1 MVAILSSMLLA
12 HAQSVLQCVARVHE
26 ASWVH
31 CDIKPEHFM
40 RFPPHGAIKL
50 VDFGSAWQC
59 GQYVMPGHTKRYCAP
74 ELARAMLERVG
85 LGARLSHALSRR
97 ALSRLFGVFLA
108 LVAARMLYR
117 AFSA

>member
-1 MVAILSSMLLA
+1 ML
-12 HAQSVLQCVARVHE
+12 
-26 ASWVH
+26 
-31 CDIKPEHFM
+31 
-40 RFPPHGAIKL
+40 
-50 VDFGSAWQC
+50 
-59 GQYVMPGHTKRYCAP
+59 TAP
-74 ELARAMLERVG
+74 